1 MQNCPE
7 KLSNSL
13 ELTGKALLSKWCS
26 QTMHWRLILRGNLE
40 MEMSLSELTG
50 TAVEVEALKAA
61 LGQENGFV
69 FIAGENEKGKTLDFL
84 PSSSGW

>member
-1 MQNCPE
+1 
-7 KLSNSL
+7 
-13 ELTGKALLSKWCS
+13 
-26 QTMHWRLILRGNLE
+26 

-84 PSSSGW
+84 PSSPGW